1 MQTNQFDNSTGFAR
15 VRVSPSIAPVPI
27 AMALG
32 TVLALVAF
40 LALPWV
46 DDISMRQILA
56 NHDHGYQLA
65 YVLFGAELVGM
76 CIAAASLTRSRR
88 WLTAPAAVLLLI
100 PTFLSAVVSHGQIGA
115 HFAALG
121 STVALVSAVILTI
134 KPVRS

>member
-1 MQTNQFDNSTGFAR
+1 MQANQFDNSTGFAR
-15 VRVSPSIAPVPI
+15 VRVSPSIAPIPVV
-27 AMALG
+27 MALG

-65 YVLFGAELVGM
+65 YVLIGAELVAL
-76 CIAAASLTRSRR
+76 CIAAASFTRSRR

-100 PTFLSAVVSHGQIGA
+100 PTFLSAVVHHGQLGA
-115 HFAALG
+115 HLAALG
-121 STVALVSAVILTI
+121 SLVALVAAVILTI
-134 KPVRS
+134 KPARS